1 MERGRLD
8 VVEEVLGRLH
18 AKNCQHCFTRLA
30 AVARRSR
37 GSKGVDC
44 GELDDG
50 GSSLAVSAAA
60 EGPLECGVSGRDRL
74 ADVDTLVEATENSY
88 M

>member
-1 MERGRLD
+1 MD

-18 AKNCQHCFTRLA
+18 AKICQHSFTRLA

-37 GSKGVDC
+37 GSKGIDC
-44 GELDDG
+44 EELDGG
-50 GSSLAVSAAA
+50 GSGLTTSTAA
-60 EGPLECGVSGRDRL
+60 EGPLECGVCGRDRL
-74 ADVDTLVEATENSY
+74 SDVDTLVDAHEGSY